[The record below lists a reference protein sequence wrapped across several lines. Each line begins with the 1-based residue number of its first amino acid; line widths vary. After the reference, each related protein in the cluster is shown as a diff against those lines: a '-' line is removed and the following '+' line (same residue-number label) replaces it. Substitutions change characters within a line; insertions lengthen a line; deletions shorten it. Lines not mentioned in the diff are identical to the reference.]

1 MTTLFQ
7 RTLVIVA
14 GINGSGKS
22 TAYESDP
29 RFTNY
34 ISIINPDVYAKELA
48 IELGAKSINDLPQNV
63 QNRINLK
70 AGKQAVK
77 AREYAFSKGI
87 DFGIET
93 TATSETTLKLIDKAR
108 SLKYRVMLVYFML
121 PNVDL
126 HITRV
131 NQRVK
136 MGGHFVSDEDISR
149 RYIRAHSL
157 FPKLLNKADIAY
169 VYDNTYG
176 YNLALE
182 KNNGK
187 YKLFSSNEEIKEKL
201 EKAVKEITKRKIKM
215 TDIER

>member
-14 GINGSGKS
+14 GVNGAGKS
-22 TAYESDP
+22 TAYENSP
-29 RFTNY
+29 EIASNLT
-34 ISIINPDVYAKELA
+34 IINPDVYAKESA
-48 IELGAKSINDLPQNV
+48 KQLGVKSINDLPRNI

-93 TATSETTLKLIDKAR
+93 TATSENTLKLIDKAH
-108 SLKYRVMLVYFML
+108 SLKYRVMLIYFML

-149 RYIRAHSL
+149 RYIRANSL

-187 YKLFSSNEEIKEKL
+187 YTLFPSNEEIKEKL

-215 TDIER
+215 TNIER